1 MMVELIRVHWD
12 SCEGPNQSIGYLS
25 IACKMQR
32 IALFLRCLI
41 NVSQSMTVWRSDNWS
56 SVMSLYIK

>member
-41 NVSQSMTVWRSDNWS
+41 NVSQSMTLFGGLTTGQV
-56 SVMSLYIK
+56 